1 MNRLPTNSQRV
12 VKPGVKKRRPPLAC
26 VQCYQRKIKCGRE
39 LPACSRCSEAGTA
52 DECIYRGDK
61 GRHTSAGGLSND
73 GTSGAPSALER
84 SPTENLDKHG
94 APGSHEVDM
103 THLEGQGDSTK
114 FYGNSYPLNL
124 YQQVCFHLIQQ
135 VTFPHLK

>member
-1 MNRLPTNSQRV
+1 MNHLPTNSQRV

-26 VQCYQRKIKCGRE
+26 VQCYQRKLKCGRE
-39 LPACSRCSEAGTA
+39 LPACSRCSKAGNA

-61 GRHTSAGGLSND
+61 GRHTSADGLSND
-73 GTSGAPSALER
+73 GTSGASSALER
-84 SPTENLDKHG
+84 SSTETLDKHG
-94 APGSHEVDM
+94 ASTSHEVDM

-124 YQQVCFHLIQQ
+124 YQQVCSPLIQL
-135 VTFPHLK
+135 VTFPYLK